1 MGIPD
6 EGRTGIVFAMDA
18 CRHGGRC
25 MQGHSCRL
33 MTEGMEQNERYTD
46 RLAKYILVA
55 AGAAAICATCW
66 FFRSVLA
73 YILIAVV
80 VSLIAKP
87 LMGLM
92 QKVRIKGK
100 KAPDWLLAA
109 FSIIIVLGVLI
120 SILTSVI
127 PIISGIV
134 KDISMVNIESAARG
148 IAVPLAEFNEY
159 LQNSFPQLG
168 SDFRI
173 EVTILN
179 EIQKMFNVSAF
190 SSVLGSAA
198 SFVTSM
204 AIGLFS
210 VVFIGFFFIKDDG
223 LFTEIVCALV
233 SDRHEATTEKAIS
246 DIGYLLSRYF
256 IGVILEMIGV
266 AMINFLGLMFIA
278 RLGFNASIGIAVLT
292 GILNV
297 IPYVG
302 PFMGIILGTTLSI
315 LLKYT
320 SISPIGLDVNFWVFT
335 AIIIAILYF
344 TQLIDNFVY
353 QPLIYSTSIK
363 SKPLEIFI
371 VLLIVGHIGGPLS
384 LIIAIPCYTVVR
396 VIAFRF
402 FGNIKAIKRL
412 IPDERLIT
420 NNED

>member
-1 MGIPD
+1 
-6 EGRTGIVFAMDA
+6 
-18 CRHGGRC
+18 
-25 MQGHSCRL
+25 

-120 SILTSVI
+120 AILTSVI

-233 SDRHEATTEKAIS
+233 PDRHEATTEKAIS

-278 RLGFNASIGIAVLT
+278 RLGFHASIGIAVLT

-320 SISPIGLDVNFWVFT
+320 SVSPIGLDVNFWVFT